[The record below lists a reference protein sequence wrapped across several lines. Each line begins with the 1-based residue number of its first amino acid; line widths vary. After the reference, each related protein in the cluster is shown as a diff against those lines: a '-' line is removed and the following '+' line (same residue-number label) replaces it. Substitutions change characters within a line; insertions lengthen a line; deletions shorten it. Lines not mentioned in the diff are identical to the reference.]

1 MSNARKWNEILRY
14 EREAHNWT
22 QAQVA
27 QALRTDPKRVSEWE
41 VGKTKP
47 SYKYRKMLL
56 KLFSKNAQEL
66 GFLAE
71 EFSDEAPDDGNPHNE
86 DSDQQDDR
94 NGIAEEASLPL
105 ESPAETEVA
114 QPIQLFIPKATL
126 VTIQIRQT
134 SSSTSPVKDDMIT
147 IEETSYLPVFGS
159 ESSMYMEYQR
169 REFLH
174 ILGVASTALLLSF
187 PLDWERI
194 GDALEKPSRLM
205 HL

>member
-27 QALRTDPKRVSEWE
+27 EALRADPKRVSEWE

-71 EFSDEAPDDGNPHNE
+71 EFSDEVPDDGHPHNE
-86 DSDQQDDR
+86 DGDQQDDR
-94 NGIAEEASLPL
+94 KGIAEEASLPL
-105 ESPAETEVA
+105 ESPAETEIA
-114 QPIQLFIPKATL
+114 QRIQLFIPKAPL
-126 VTIQIRQT
+126 V
-134 SSSTSPVKDDMIT
+134 
-147 IEETSYLPVFGS
+147 
-159 ESSMYMEYQR
+159 
-169 REFLH
+169 
-174 ILGVASTALLLSF
+174 
-187 PLDWERI
+187 
-194 GDALEKPSRLM
+194 
-205 HL
+205 